1 MNRIESVDKDNW
13 EEFVAAERAV
23 LILATTTCENC
34 ARWSAEL
41 ESALTQEDLFP
52 NVRFGKL
59 YVDQA
64 GLVAF
69 KKANTWLADV
79 DELPYNAIYREGER
93 VKGFAGGGIERL
105 RNRLSRLS
113 AS

>member
-13 EEFVAAERAV
+13 KEFVAADAAV
-23 LILATTTCENC
+23 LILAKTTCENC
-34 ARWSAEL
+34 ARWTAEL
-41 ESALTQEDLFP
+41 ESALTHEDLFP

-59 YVDQA
+59 YVDQP

-79 DELPYNAIYREGER
+79 DELPYNVIYRGGER
-93 VKGFAGGGIERL
+93 AKGFAGSGIERL
-105 RNRLSRLS
+105 RNRLSRLTGS
-113 AS
+113 